1 VNEQRLPMNTLWNRF
16 IIGFRQDGF
25 AWLETIVVSVLSIY
39 VWTQS
44 DSLAATSTEHNFF
57 WPLFGPLLIALRYG
71 FAKGFICALLTT
83 AGLASIMNATGLL
96 EYYPI
101 SLAIG
106 LILMAMIAGEFHDYW
121 HAINQKHILDH
132 TYMTQK
138 LDSFTQN
145 YHLLK
150 VSHDQLEQRTA
161 GQTVSLRASISALH
175 KIASKHS
182 SHRLEHLG
190 HPFLNLLAEIGG
202 LEVAGIYRVHDGEI
216 DQQVHATLGDHHRL
230 VLSDPMLL
238 DMLATRKLLSPAKLD
253 ENATHKSRYQLCI
266 PLLDTHKTLQGV
278 VIAESAKFFMLT
290 PANVALLSLVSNHA
304 ADLLSDAIVTPILQA
319 HQSTLFLSYLDRADY
334 NKRHYG
340 ADSTLVVCIDA
351 NGDHKKSL
359 DSIVNYRRGAD
370 VYWSCRTKHGRNALV
385 VLLPLTTIYDA
396 QQYIKRLKELL
407 SLTISS
413 DINDI
418 DILGPL
424 SLEQDIKQ
432 IKTLMNEFG
441 AYDENLAVHS
451 DDLI

>member
-1 VNEQRLPMNTLWNRF
+1 MNNIWNRF
-16 IIGFRQDGF
+16 IIGFKQDGF

-39 VWTQS
+39 IWTQS
-44 DSLAATSTEHNFF
+44 DSLAPSSTEHNFF

-71 FAKGFICALLTT
+71 FAKGLISGLLTT

-96 EYYPI
+96 EYYPL
-101 SLAIG
+101 SLAVG
-106 LILMAMIAGEFHDYW
+106 LILVAMIAGEFHDYW
-121 HAINQKHILDH
+121 HSINQKHILDH
-132 TYMTQK
+132 TYMAQK

-202 LEVAGIYRVHDGEI
+202 LEVAGIYRVKDGNVVPEV
-216 DQQVHATLGDHHRL
+216 QATLGDHHRL
-230 VLSDPMLL
+230 VLSDPMLQ
-238 DMLATRKLLSPAKLD
+238 DMLATQKLLSPAKLD
-253 ENATHKSRYQLCI
+253 ENQVHKSRYQLCI
-266 PLLDTHKTLQGV
+266 PLLDTHKTLQGF
-278 VIAESAKFFMLT
+278 VIAEHAKFFMLT

-319 HQSTLFLSYLDRADY
+319 HQSTLFLSYLDRAEY

-340 ADSTLVVCIDA
+340 ADSTLVVCIDT
-351 NGDHKKSL
+351 NGAHNKSL

-370 VYWSCRTKHGRNALV
+370 VYWSCQTKRGQHALV
-385 VLLPLTTIYDA
+385 VLLPLTSVYDA

-407 SLTISS
+407 SLTIGNHI
-413 DINDI
+413 DDI

-424 SLEQDIKQ
+424 SLEQDQKQ

-441 AYDENLAVHS
+441 AYDESLAIYS